1 MITEAIATTTKFQLA
16 LSVADLPRSVEF
28 YRLLLQCE
36 PIEAAP
42 GMVRFEPEQPAL
54 ALTLT
59 RGGPSA
65 VERTLNH
72 VGIRMP
78 DQAGLVELQRR
89 LEAGGI
95 ATQRQDGVACCYA
108 RQTKFWVTD
117 PDKLLWELYIL
128 HEDLDHSGFDD
139 HHATEPWKPKRTPIS
154 WTHRLIEPIPER
166 LDLAD
171 GGLDAVQL
179 EGTFN
184 GPIDDAAR
192 GRFLAEIFRALAPG
206 GTISVHGMAG
216 DRPFPGTP
224 AFGGLAAKVKRVPTH
239 AEFADALRQAGF
251 VNLFLEKFDGICL
264 SMPGMDLRE
273 IRIVGTRPE
282 HAGAAGDH
290 AILYRGPFE
299 EAADDDGTIYRRGQ
313 RTLVSP
319 EKWHSLQ
326 QGPVAEQFV
335 FFPPQ
340 AG

>member
-1 MITEAIATTTKFQLA
+1 MAMQTIATSTKFRLA
-16 LSVADLPRSVEF
+16 LPVSDLPRSLRF
-28 YRLLLQCE
+28 YRILLKSE
-36 PIEAAP
+36 PGQSSPTSA
-42 GMVRFEPEQPAL
+42 RFETDNPPLE
-54 ALTLT
+54 LTLLAGEKKSP
-59 RGGPSA
+59 GG
-65 VERTLNH
+65 TLNH
-72 VGIRMP
+72 LGFRMP
-78 DQAGLVELQRR
+78 EQVQLVDLQRR
-89 LEAGGI
+89 LEEAGVS
-95 ATQRQDGVACCYA
+95 TQRQDGVECCYA